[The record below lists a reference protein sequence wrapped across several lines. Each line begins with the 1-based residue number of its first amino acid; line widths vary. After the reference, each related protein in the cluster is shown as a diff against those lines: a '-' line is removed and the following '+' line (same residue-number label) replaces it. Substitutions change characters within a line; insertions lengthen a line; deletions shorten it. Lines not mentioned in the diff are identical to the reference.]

1 MKNNNLLKTGGSNM
15 SDFIKLVNSWSI
27 TQFVHTFGGLFEESP
42 WVAERS
48 WPLRPF
54 DSFEQMMNVMKN
66 VVQTSDEKMK
76 LQLLCNHPDLGA
88 RISMSSNSVQEQA
101 GAGLN
106 SLSPEQYNELRKL
119 NKEYTS
125 QFGFPFILAVKG
137 HTAQSILESMRRRNQ
152 RGRQEEFQTAL
163 KEVFKI
169 ASIRLEQWLVQIG
182 HEHESEFKP
191 SEVKQRTMYYGKGD
205 VWVYRSYAK
214 PLTGIQPIPESPF
227 TGRNNILF
235 GLNIKVAVQGDV
247 FLPSFI
253 EGDNSRVVATDSM
266 KNFILV
272 HAADYTGATMEGFL
286 AYVSQRFLET
296 YPQMSKV
303 QMTADQIPFEDVP
316 VRREG
321 SLRASELVFRYSQNE
336 RATAAIEAQRK
347 GSRVELS
354 NHFSG
359 VADIRLIKVKG
370 SEFAGFVKDEYTTL
384 PETWD
389 RPLFIFLNINWRYED
404 PRDGMDDQRGRYV
417 AAEQVRDVAAAVF
430 HTCRSASI
438 QHLIY
443 QIGSRLLRRF
453 GQLSEVSFESNNR
466 TWETV
471 LEEVKEGE
479 GKVFTEPRPPYGF
492 QGFSMTRDDLGNDI
506 GGSKKEGEA

>member
-1 MKNNNLLKTGGSNM
+1 M

-54 DSFEQMMNVMKN
+54 DSFEHMMNVMKN

-182 HEHESEFKP
+182 HEH
-191 SEVKQRTMYYGKGD
+191 QRTMYYGKGD
-205 VWVYRSYAK
+205 VWVYRSYVK

-235 GLNIKVAVQGDV
+235 GLNIKVAVQGDE

-272 HAADYTGATMEGFL
+272 HAADYTGASVEGFL

-336 RATAAIEAQRK
+336 RATAAIEAQRN

-370 SEFAGFVKDEYTTL
+370 SGFAGFVKDEYTTL

-404 PRDGMDDQRGRYV
+404 PRDGMDDQRERYV

>member
-1 MKNNNLLKTGGSNM
+1 MA
-15 SDFIKLVNSWSI
+15 DFIKLVNNWSV

-48 WPLRPF
+48 WSSRPF
-54 DSFEQMMNVMKN
+54 DSFEHMMNVMKN
-66 VVQTSDEKMK
+66 VVHTSDEKVK

-88 RISMSSNSVQEQA
+88 RISMSSNSVQEQT

-106 SLSPEQYNELRKL
+106 SLSAEQYNELSKL
-119 NKEYTS
+119 NQEYTS
-125 QFGFPFILAVKG
+125 QYGFPFILAVKG
-137 HTAQSILESMRRRNQ
+137 HTAQSILESMRMRNR
-152 RGRQEEFQTAL
+152 RGREEEFQTAL

-169 ASIRLEQWLVQIG
+169 ASIRLEQWLVQMG
-182 HEHESEFKP
+182 HEHEFEFRP
-191 SEVKQRTMYYGKGD
+191 VEMKQRTMYYGKGD
-205 VWVYRSYAK
+205 VWMYRSYVK
-214 PLTGIQPIPESPF
+214 PLTGIQSIPESAF
-227 TGRNNILF
+227 TGRSNILF
-235 GLNIKVAVQGDV
+235 GLNIKLAVQGNE

-253 EGDNSRVVATDSM
+253 EGDNSRVVPTDSM
-266 KNFILV
+266 KNFILK
-272 HAADYTGATMEGFL
+272 HAADYSGATVEGFL
-286 AYVSQRFLET
+286 ATISRRFLET
-296 YPQMSKV
+296 YPQMNKV
-303 QMTADQIPFEDVP
+303 QMTADQVSFEDVP
-316 VRREG
+316 IGGEG
-321 SLRASELVFRYSQNE
+321 GFRASELVFRYSQNE
-336 RATAAIEAQRK
+336 RATAAVEAQRK
-347 GSRVELS
+347 GSQVELS

-370 SEFAGFVKDEYTTL
+370 SEFAGFVKDQYTSL

-430 HTCRSASI
+430 HACRSASI

-443 QIGSRLLRRF
+443 QIGLRLLKRF

-471 LEEVKEGE
+471 LDEVKEGE

-492 QGFSMTRDDLGNDI
+492 QGFSMTRDDLEADNI
-506 GGSKKEGEA
+506 RSKKEGEA